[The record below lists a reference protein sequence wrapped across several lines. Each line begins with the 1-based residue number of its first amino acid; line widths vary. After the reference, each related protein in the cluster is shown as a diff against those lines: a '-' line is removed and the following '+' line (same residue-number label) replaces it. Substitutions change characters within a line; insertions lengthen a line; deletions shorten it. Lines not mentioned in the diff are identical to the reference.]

1 MDTIEVNKFARR
13 MRQLKNF
20 SRSELLK
27 CSFSSILENG
37 SKALSKTKSL
47 PVLGHII
54 KGFLFAKNLSLLLVP
69 SSANRKLFAQSV
81 SVAAIFVLAT
91 SFTPSGTFMSTAK
104 GYSDSYMNNYLVDGD
119 ILVSDDEGYLIKTNP
134 LTSDSNRIGLTDFA
148 IHTVESGETLS
159 TIASQYGVNVL
170 TIQWENN
177 IKNTNSIRAGQKL
190 SIPPVNG
197 VSHKVQSG
205 ETIEKI
211 AKKYSI
217 SAESI
222 IAQNN
227 LKEGDTITKGA
238 QLFLPNAKP
247 IVSEISLIAQNGTR
261 NVTYSKES
269 RAYDYSSIPSNTT
282 TPSGGK
288 IFIYPT
294 RGIITNGYKA
304 GHYAIDIADRSK
316 PPIWSPAAGNVIKV
330 STGTWGGGYGN
341 HIIIDHGNGLK
352 SLYAHL
358 DSVNVVNGQYVNQ
371 GDVIGIMGN
380 TGRVYGVTG
389 IHLHWEVIDNGQ
401 KRNPTLYY

>member
-1 MDTIEVNKFARR
+1 

-27 CSFSSILENG
+27 CSIGTVVAN
-37 SKALSKTKSL
+37 TKKGFGIFTKL
-47 PVLGHII
+47 PVTGHAI
-54 KGFLFAKNLSLLLVP
+54 KGFLFAWHFALSLAP
-69 SSANRKLFAQSV
+69 TSYNKKLFMQSV
-81 SVAAIFVLAT
+81 AVSAIFVMIT
-91 SFTPSGTFMSTAK
+91 SFTPGGTFMSTAK
-104 GYSDSYMNNYLVDGD
+104 GYSDDYMNNYLVDGD
-119 ILVSDDEGYLIKTNP
+119 ILVTDEEGYLVKTNP
-134 LTSDSNRIGLTDFA
+134 LTSDSNRVGLTDFA
-148 IHTVESGETLS
+148 VHTVESGETLS
-159 TIASQYGVNVL
+159 TIAKQYGVSMD

-177 IKNTNSIRAGQKL
+177 IRNSNSIRAGQKL

-197 VSHKVQSG
+197 VSYKVQSG
-205 ETIEKI
+205 DTIAKV

-222 IAQNN
+222 LAQNN
-227 LKEGDTITKGA
+227 LKEEASLVKGA
-238 QLFLPNAKP
+238 SIFLPNAKP
-247 IVSEISLIAQNGTR
+247 IVSEITLIAQNGSR

-269 RAYDYSSIPSNTT
+269 RAVDYSNIPANTT

-288 IFIYPT
+288 VFIYPT
-294 RGIITNGYKA
+294 RGGITNGYKA

-316 PPIWSPAAGNVIKV
+316 PPIWAPAGGNVIKV

-341 HIIIDHGNGLK
+341 HIIIDHGNGLQ

-358 DSVNVVNGQYVNQ
+358 DSVNVVNGQWVNQ

-389 IHLHWEVIDNGQ
+389 IHLHWEVIDNGV